1 MFIIRVALNESMSF
15 IKKKKN
21 ENVLIE
27 TKAEVVFLLS
37 LGRSVTPC
45 ILFNIYIV
53 IMVIKFN
60 ISRFFACCR
69 ERRDELRVEGQA
81 QRNGK

>member
-1 MFIIRVALNESMSF
+1 MFIIRVALNELMSF

-21 ENVLIE
+21 EYILIE
-27 TKAEVVFLLS
+27 TKAVVVFLLS
-37 LGRSVTPC
+37 LGRPVIPC
-45 ILFNIYIV
+45 IFNIYII

-60 ISRFFACCR
+60 ITRFFACCR
-69 ERRDELRVEGQA
+69 ERRNELRVEGQA